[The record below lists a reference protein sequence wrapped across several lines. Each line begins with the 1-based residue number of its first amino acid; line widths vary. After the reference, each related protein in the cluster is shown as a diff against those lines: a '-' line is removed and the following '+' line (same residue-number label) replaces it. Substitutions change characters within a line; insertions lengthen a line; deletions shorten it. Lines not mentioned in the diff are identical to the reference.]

1 MSSTPAEAVRSL
13 RAAAEGHL
21 LADADTV
28 RPVRWVIDRRR
39 GRVVFPMP
47 RELEDLTEAQL
58 LIPEEH
64 DPRLAA
70 LLSIETTAAPPAAAE
85 IRHEVYHGAARE
97 PTWAIATIDAL
108 RYHGEAFDGDT
119 LELIDPLAEHE
130 PALCRGLNADPKR
143 LAEICRHH
151 AGARVPTPVAVGVD
165 PDGID
170 VRARFGI
177 VRVEFPERV
186 STLEEATRAIEQLT
200 AGARA

>member
-13 RAAAEGHL
+13 RATAQGHL

-28 RPVRWVIDRRR
+28 RPVLWVIDRRR
-39 GRVVFPMP
+39 GHLLFPMP
-47 RELEDLTEAQL
+47 RELDDLTEAQL
-58 LIPEEH
+58 MIPEEH

-70 LLSIETTAAPPAAAE
+70 LLSIEVTDAPPAAAE

-97 PTWAIATIDAL
+97 ARWAVATIEAL
-108 RYHGEAFDGDT
+108 RYHGEAFDGEALD
-119 LELIDPLAEHE
+119 LIDPLAEHE
-130 PALCRGLNADPKR
+130 PALCRGLNADSHR

-151 AGARVPTPVAVGVD
+151 AGTRVPKPVAVGVD

-177 VRVEFPERV
+177 VRIEFAEPV
-186 STLEEATRAIEQLT
+186 LTLEGAKRAIAELA
-200 AGARA
+200 AGAQA

>member
-13 RAAAEGHL
+13 RAAAQGHL

-28 RPVRWVIDRRR
+28 RPVRWVVDRRR
-39 GRVVFPMP
+39 GHLVFPIP
-47 RELEDLTEAQL
+47 GDLDDLTEAQL

-70 LLSIETTAAPPAAAE
+70 LLAIETTDTPPAAAE

-97 PTWAIATIDAL
+97 ARWAIATIEAL
-108 RYHGEAFDGDT
+108 RYHGEAFDSEA

-130 PALCRGLNADPKR
+130 PALCRTLNADPAR
-143 LAEICRHH
+143 LVEICRHN
-151 AGARVPTPVAVGVD
+151 AGARVPKPVAVGVD

-186 STLEEATRAIEQLT
+186 STLEEASDAIARLT
-200 AGARA
+200 AGAKA